1 VKDVLEGVSRSQ
13 FSCPGSLLRILVD
26 PNHPVAYGMPG
37 DATALFEDNS
47 AFEPAPGFS
56 YTNLKV
62 IARYPGDEVLQ
73 SGWMRGEEYLRN
85 RIAAAEVTYR
95 KGRVLLFGF
104 RPQFRAQPH
113 NTFKLLFNAIHYSA
127 AEH

>member
-1 VKDVLEGVSRSQ
+1 VKDIVGGLSRSQ
-13 FSCPGSLLRILVD
+13 FLCPGSLLRILVD
-26 PNHPVAYGMPG
+26 SHHPVAYGMPSE
-37 DATALFEDNS
+37 ATAMFEGNS

-73 SGWMRGEEYLRN
+73 SGWMRGQEYLRN
-85 RIAAAEVTYR
+85 RIAAAEIGYR
-95 KGRVLLFGF
+95 KGRVVLIGF

-127 AEH
+127 VEH